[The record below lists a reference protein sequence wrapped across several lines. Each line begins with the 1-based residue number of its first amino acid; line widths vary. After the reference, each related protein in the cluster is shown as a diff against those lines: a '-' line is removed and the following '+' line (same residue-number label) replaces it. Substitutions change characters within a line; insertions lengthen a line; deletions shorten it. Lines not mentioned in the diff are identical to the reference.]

1 MSSPGVA
8 AKYAFYADQRFD
20 GDIMLIELQHVRK
33 VYASASLEVV
43 ALHDIGLE
51 VAAGEFV
58 AIMGPSGSGKSTLMN
73 LLGLLD
79 RPTTGRFLFDG
90 EDLGGKK
97 DNYLAQLR
105 REKIGFIFQSFNLF
119 PRANALKNV
128 AMPLLYAGVAPA
140 ERRRRALAMLEQVGL
155 ADRAHHRPRE
165 LSGGQQQRVA
175 IARALVNN
183 PRMILADEPTGA
195 LDSVTGASVLG
206 MLQELNARGVTI
218 LMVTHDE
225 HVAQHAGRII
235 RLFDGR
241 IVEDRPTSVPLQAVA
256 EAVA

>member
-1 MSSPGVA
+1 
-8 AKYAFYADQRFD
+8 
-20 GDIMLIELQHVRK
+20 
-33 VYASASLEVV
+33 
-43 ALHDIGLE
+43 
-51 VAAGEFV
+51 
-58 AIMGPSGSGKSTLMN
+58 
-73 LLGLLD
+73 
-79 RPTTGRFLFDG
+79 
-90 EDLGGKK
+90 
-97 DNYLAQLR
+97 
-105 REKIGFIFQSFNLF
+105 
-119 PRANALKNV
+119 
-128 AMPLLYAGVAPA
+128 
-140 ERRRRALAMLEQVGL
+140 MLEQVGL